1 VTTALEVLFRHGG
14 RLAAA
19 KAAFPDAPLPW
30 IDLSTGINPRPWRGP
45 RAAPADLRR
54 LPDPEA
60 VAALEAA
67 AARAF
72 GAAPAAVA
80 AVPGAEAGLRLL
92 PRLIGAR
99 TVALAAPTYGGHA
112 EAWAAVG
119 VDPAP
124 IGDIDDDLGAEAL
137 VVVNPNNPDGAAIA
151 PGRLAAQAARRWV
164 IVDES
169 FVETA
174 AHLSLAPQAGGRLV
188 VLRSFGKFYGLP
200 GVRLGFVVAEP
211 ALAARVRAAFGDWPV
226 GAEALAAGLRAYSD
240 EPWRR
245 RMVRALAAEAGRFD
259 ACLAAAGFEVL
270 GGVSLF
276 RLTRRR
282 DAPAAF
288 RALAGRG
295 VLARPFHDNP
305 HWLRFGLP
313 APKAWPRVEAV
324 LQELRP

>member
-1 VTTALEVLFRHGG
+1 MTTALEVLFRHGG

-19 KAAFPDAPLPW
+19 KAAFPDAPQPW
-30 IDLSTGINPRPWRGP
+30 IDLSTGINPRPWRGA
-45 RAAPADLRR
+45 RAASADLRR

-67 AARAF
+67 AARSF

-92 PRLIGAR
+92 PRLTGAR
-99 TVALAAPTYGGHA
+99 SAAIVAPTYGGHA
-112 EAWAAVG
+112 EAWAAAG
-119 VDPAP
+119 VAAAAVRDL
-124 IGDIDDDLGAEAL
+124 DDDRAAEAL
-137 VVVNPNNPDGAAIA
+137 VAVNPNNPDGSAIP

-169 FVETA
+169 FGETVPD
-174 AHLSLAPQAGGRLV
+174 LTLASRAGGRLV

-226 GAEALAAGLRAYSD
+226 GAEALAAAPGAYADEAWRARTV
-240 EPWRR
+240 RR
-245 RMVRALAAEAGRFD
+245 LAGD
-259 ACLAAAGFEVL
+259 AARLDARLAAAGFEVL
-270 GGVSLF
+270 GGTSLF
-276 RLTRRR
+276 RLARRR
-282 DAPAAF
+282 DAAAAF

-295 VLARPFHDNP
+295 VLARPFRDHP

-313 APKAWPRVEAV
+313 APGQWPRVEAA